1 MQKFK
6 NVINKC
12 LIKAEPD
19 VLVSDVLPL
28 PELHLLLGVCTHFFK
43 VMLKLWPQLAMWGR
57 GKWTVHGR
65 HGGGLDGANSMK
77 FLRNLDLLLTIIPTK
92 LKPIIY
98 TLKQFK
104 CIVEGCFGWNL
115 CSDYRQ
121 QIRGFT
127 SSLKKLQLYCQVSY
141 Q

>member
-28 PELHLLLGVCTHFFK
+28 PELHLPHYFK
-43 VMLKLWPQLAMWGR
+43 VMLKLWSRLAMWGR

-65 HGGGLDGANSMK
+65 RVGGLTG
-77 FLRNLDLLLTIIPTK
+77 
-92 LKPIIY
+92 
-98 TLKQFK
+98 
-104 CIVEGCFGWNL
+104 
-115 CSDYRQ
+115 
-121 QIRGFT
+121 QI
-127 SSLKKLQLYCQVSY
+127 Q
-141 Q
+141 